1 MAAADTPSPFGT
13 LLPGAGARS
22 AEEGEGS
29 AGAAAGAAASEL
41 PLAVVVVVLSGFSDD
56 DGNAGAVEESAFMPR
71 SSIAAGGLRGLW

>member
-1 MAAADTPSPFGT
+1 
-13 LLPGAGARS
+13 
-22 AEEGEGS
+22 
-29 AGAAAGAAASEL
+29 L